1 VENML
6 NYINDN
12 FVFSP
17 WIGLVCIFATAL
29 MILGNVAF
37 GDSDYYF
44 IAIIGYNIFGI
55 YVILVIFLGCRHT
68 TDMRKFLR

>member
-1 VENML
+1 ML

-12 FVFSP
+12 FVMSP
-17 WIGLVCIFATAL
+17 WVGLVCIFATAL